1 MNLEKRKKKKKDPY
15 TALVWWSTG
24 PVCVCVYVR
33 VCVSVQSLSK
43 QLEAVKA

>member
-1 MNLEKRKKKKKDPY
+1 MNLEKRKKKKRPLY
-15 TALVWWSTG
+15 SSSLVVHW
-24 PVCVCVYVR
+24 PCVCVR